1 MSETGS
7 EPSAV
12 RAYELALHEVAERL
26 AVDEAEEVVAR
37 AWIAELDDMRR
48 KGLRLAMAVRVAERM
63 ARESLRAAQVA
74 GRPRELARAHTR
86 FAAVEAE
93 SANGLA
99 HADAL
104 VAAVD
109 AELAAACGAGL
120 ERARRGEREL
130 RRLRTA
136 WTAAY
141 EVASGAEDGAG
152 DEPRGGAGD

>member
-7 EPSAV
+7 EPPAV
-12 RAYELALHEVAERL
+12 RAYELALHAAAERL

-37 AWIAELDDMRR
+37 AWITELDDMRR

-63 ARESLRAAQVA
+63 ARESLREAQVA
-74 GRPRELARAHTR
+74 GRPRDLARAHTR
-86 FAAVEAE
+86 FAEVEAE

-109 AELAAACGAGL
+109 AELAAVCRAGL

-141 EVASGAEDGAG
+141 DGAAEAADEPG
-152 DEPRGGAGD
+152 DEIGG